1 MKDVFDVRRSADSGD
16 VLKSI
21 NGLLVKVKTIAAY
34 TANNITL
41 DDSDSGAMIVLPATG
56 AASTITLPAA
66 ASGVNYR
73 LVMGAATNS
82 AHTLT
87 IAGTFAGIGT
97 DAGDVMPMTGTNI
110 VIAASDFKKGD
121 YLNLVCD
128 GTTWFVE
135 GHFVT
140 AGSVTVS

>member
-16 VLKSI
+16 VLKSV

-34 TANNITL
+34 TSHNITI
-41 DDSDSGAMIVLPATG
+41 DDADSGSMIVLPATT

-66 ASGVNYR
+66 AVGLNYR

-82 AHTLT
+82 GHTLT
-87 IAGTFAGIGT
+87 IGGTFAGVGT
-97 DAGDVMPMTGTNI
+97 DGGDAAAMTGSDI

-121 YLNLVCD
+121 YLNLICD
-128 GTTWFVE
+128 GTTWFVD
-135 GHFVT
+135 GTFKT
-140 AGSVTVS
+140 ADAVTVS